1 MNRLGGWFT
10 RAEAGTEHPGSLSG
24 PPGRP
29 PSRRRARDD
38 AMQTPGKDPW
48 GDPQPG
54 LEKRPALDP
63 WGDPVRG
70 ASLCTR
76 LVLADLPRPGPPTPP
91 AAPRTHPLAPAPW
104 PGSPGSGSRPV
115 RSPRVTARRGP
126 GRALGASA
134 DRLSP
139 PAARGSSRLSA
150 TPQKAPSPAGAGD
163 GAFCVEQGAALT
175 GQHSVRSR
183 SGDRRG
189 RDSAG
194 PPEGSGPSSPGVGP
208 RTGTRRGGRTRG
220 RPEPARSQRSS
231 TGT

>member
-115 RSPRVTARRGP
+115 RSPRVDRPQGP
-126 GRALGASA
+126 GEGAG
-134 DRLSP
+134 RLSGPLEP
-139 PAARGSSRLSA
+139 PGSPRVLKALSNAAEGPVPGGCRGRGLLRGTGSS
-150 TPQKAPSPAGAGD
+150 PH
-163 GAFCVEQGAALT
+163 GAAL
-175 GQHSVRSR
+175 GPLAL
-183 SGDRRG
+183 RG
-189 RDSAG
+189 
-194 PPEGSGPSSPGVGP
+194 PEGQGFRRPSGGV
-208 RTGTRRGGRTRG
+208 RTFVTGRG
-220 RPEPARSQRSS
+220 S
-231 TGT
+231 